1 MDANEYRL
9 GSKENPHPAF
19 RTGIKITPVKK
30 DRIKGDYYLV
40 DGELYSCT
48 TNNILRNVEKERKY
62 NKKYKEK
69 NKENIKEY
77 HKEYDKEY
85 REKNKEQLKEKSKE
99 YYQNNTEKIKEKSR
113 KYYQNNT
120 EKINKKNKEYRE
132 KNKEQLKEKNKEHR
146 EEINKRRRNRRKTD
160 PAYRIL
166 CNLRTRI
173 GHALEAQNASK
184 NKRSLEY
191 FNCTGQDFRHYIERL
206 FTDGMNWDNQGKKAD
221 DERGWEL
228 DHRRPCASFDFTD
241 EEQIHMCF
249 HYTNYQPLWSK
260 DNRTK
265 TDKFDPET
273 FPYEWKG
280 KEIGW
285 VGIYNFGK

>member
-69 NKENIKEY
+69 NKKNIKEY
-77 HKEYDKEY
+77 HKEYD
-85 REKNKEQLKEKSKE
+85 
-99 YYQNNTEKIKEKSR
+99 
-113 KYYQNNT
+113 
-120 EKINKKNKEYRE
+120 KEYRE